1 MRDRLY
7 IGLKMK
13 KLIRYIFWL
22 LTLISFVYITKEV
35 INFSKDIISLREYQ
49 TEAAIKQQKML
60 HPAVRILNIQE
71 NFEMYVPTG
80 GYDTQSMTEVEFI
93 LSTASGFSI
102 QYNPVDNIS
111 FIITN
116 DHFCSEIMPRS
127 VLAIENYKKTASN
140 ISNDY
145 IPSKVLYTDYELD
158 LCLVAASGF
167 IKPAIIADVDYQ
179 PELFEK
185 VFIVGG
191 PTGNFPIIIDTY
203 ISGTSDRTSIMLGG
217 FSQYGNDFLLIS
229 EQIFPGHSGSPV
241 FNQEGEVIG
250 IVFAALETYGGFA
263 ISHKDIFELLYRYQN
278 AP

>member
-1 MRDRLY
+1 MR
-7 IGLKMK
+7 
-13 KLIRYIFWL
+13 KLVRYIFWL
-22 LTLISFVYITKEV
+22 LTLISLVYVTKEV
-35 INFSKDIISLREYQ
+35 ITFSKDIISLKEYQ
-49 TEAAIKQQKML
+49 TEASVKQERML

-71 NFEMYVPTG
+71 SFEMYNLLG
-80 GYDTQSMTEVEFI
+80 GYDTQTNVETEIF

-102 QYNPVDNIS
+102 QYNPVDDIS

-116 DHFCSEIMPRS
+116 DHFCSAIMPNS
-127 VLAIENYKKTASN
+127 ILAIENYKKTAPN

-145 IPSKVLYTDYELD
+145 ISSKVLYTDSELD
-158 LCLVAASGF
+158 LCLIAAFGF
-167 IKPAIIADVDYQ
+167 IKPAIIADISYQ

-203 ISGTSDRTSIMLGG
+203 ISGSSTRESIMLGG
-217 FSQYGNDFLLIS
+217 ISNDGNDFLLIS

-250 IVFAALETYGGFA
+250 VVFASLETYGGFA
-263 ISHKDIFELLYRYQN
+263 ISHKDIFELLFRFQN
-278 AP
+278 IP